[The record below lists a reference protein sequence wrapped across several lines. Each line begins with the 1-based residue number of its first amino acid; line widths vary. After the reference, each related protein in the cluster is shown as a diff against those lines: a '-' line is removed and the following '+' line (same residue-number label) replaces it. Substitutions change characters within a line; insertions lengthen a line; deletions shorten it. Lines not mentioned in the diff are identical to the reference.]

1 MLFVTIFFY
10 IIESKNEFFIERFY
24 KQTKNEISKLF
35 DDTIDSKRKN
45 ILIVAYN
52 MGSKNYIFGLGPKS
66 FRYKCKEKEYQ
77 VELTKEF
84 DERKD

>member
-35 DDTIDSKRKN
+35 DETID
-45 ILIVAYN
+45 
-52 MGSKNYIFGLGPKS
+52 
-66 FRYKCKEKEYQ
+66 
-77 VELTKEF
+77 
-84 DERKD
+84 

>member
-1 MLFVTIFFY
+1 
-10 IIESKNEFFIERFY
+10 
-24 KQTKNEISKLF
+24 
-35 DDTIDSKRKN
+35 
-45 ILIVAYN
+45 

-84 DERKD
+84 DERKRLELNCITHPHNYIFQLFAETGLIGLFFILFFYYFY